1 MGAPDLARPARAP
14 FANRE
19 FRLRVVSALVLGT
32 AVIGTLIVGGWAFAG
47 VWLIAGIVGAAE
59 WLAMT
64 RSEPLLPLLGVT
76 GATLTGLVAAALLG
90 APAWTF
96 PLVLLAGG
104 AGLVALG
111 RGITRRKAVCGLLGG
126 AGIALVPTWLRID
139 PAIGLVGPAWM
150 FAVVWSTDILAYFTG
165 RLLGGPKLMPRVSPN
180 KTWSGALGG
189 LAAGILAGTAT
200 VSIARGHGWDALPAA
215 PLFAVALL
223 SGIASVL
230 SQGGDLVESSL
241 KRRYGVKDSGR
252 SIPGHGGVMD
262 RLDGFFAVALL
273 AGLCLAWLRLTA

>member
-1 MGAPDLARPARAP
+1 MAQSPPVRAVRSP
-14 FANRE
+14 FATRE
-19 FRLRVVSALVLGT
+19 FRLRTVSAIVLGT
-32 AVIGTLIVGGWAFAG
+32 AVVGTLLLGGWAFAL
-47 VWLIAGIVGAAE
+47 VWLIAGTVGAAE

-76 GATLTGLVAAALLG
+76 GATLAGLAAAALLG
-90 APAWTF
+90 APAWSF
-96 PLVLLAGG
+96 LLILLAGSV
-104 AGLVALG
+104 GLVALA
-111 RGITRRKAVCGLLGG
+111 RGITRRKAVSGLLGG
-126 AGIALVPTWLRID
+126 AVVALVPTLLRID

-150 FAVVWSTDILAYFTG
+150 FAVVWSTDILAYITG
-165 RLLGGPKLMPRVSPN
+165 RLIGGPKLMPRVSPN

-189 LAAGILAGTAT
+189 LTAGIVAGTVTAA
-200 VSIARGHGWDALPAA
+200 IARSHGWEALPAVSL
-215 PLFAVALL
+215 PVVALF

-273 AGLCLAWLRLTA
+273 AGLCFAALRLTA

>member
-1 MGAPDLARPARAP
+1 MAGSPPVRAARSP
-14 FANRE
+14 FATRE
-19 FRLRVVSALVLGT
+19 FRLRTISALVLGT
-32 AVIGTLIVGGWAFAG
+32 AVIGTLLIGGWAFAL
-47 VWLIAGIVGAAE
+47 VWLVAGTVGAAE

-76 GATLTGLVAAALLG
+76 GATLAGLAAAALLG
-90 APAWTF
+90 APLWTF
-96 PLVLLAGG
+96 LAILLAGCI
-104 AGLVALG
+104 GLVALG
-111 RGITRRKAVCGLLGG
+111 RGITRRKAVSGLLGG
-126 AGIALVPTWLRID
+126 AVVALVPTLLRID

-150 FAVVWSTDILAYFTG
+150 FAVVWSTDILAYITG
-165 RLLGGPKLMPRVSPN
+165 RLVGGPKLMPRVSPN

-189 LAAGILAGTAT
+189 LTAGIVAGTVTA
-200 VSIARGHGWDALPAA
+200 SIARHHGWDALPAVSL
-215 PLFAVALL
+215 PVVALF

-273 AGLCLAWLRLTA
+273 AGLCFAVLRLTA